1 MTDKLTEELIR
12 LANTLEDR
20 LATADAKSVELQAAI
35 ADCQQVSAAL
45 QAALKSQPLPL
56 PLEATPFVPDSRD
69 TRRLAAEA
77 NISDDS
83 VKRTYWGAPVK
94 KSTAN
99 AVLQAARALGIP
111 EPTILNVG
119 GAIHKDS
126 LPWLSA
132 KN

>member
-1 MTDKLTEELIR
+1 MKSAEEIAA
-12 LANTLEDR
+12 LANALDNKLKAAE
-20 LATADAKSVELQAAI
+20 AKSDELRSTI
-35 ADCQQVSAAL
+35 AECKELSVSLQNAL
-45 QAALKSQPLPL
+45 QPQSPHL
-56 PLEATPFVPDSRD
+56 PLEVTPFVPDSRD

-99 AVLQAARALGIP
+99 AVLQAAKVLGIP
-111 EPTILNVG
+111 EPTILNVR